1 MKKFIIA
8 MIGLALVVAL
18 MLTGVLVMFMTGNMP
33 AFGFNVNMELANRQ
47 VYKASDFDA
56 LSVAYSSE
64 RITLLAGN
72 DGEIVLEEYMSRWE
86 DDMLANV
93 GTGGRTLDI
102 RAGRR
107 QFISILSMWRCE
119 VKVYVPREYLAA
131 VSLDNSSGTI
141 HLEDD
146 FHFKSLAIE
155 NTSGSVRMQDV
166 AADGDIRVSASS
178 GSISA
183 DALAAGGDVV
193 LDNTSGSIKPGKVE
207 ARAITAENT
216 SGSIRFDSA
225 VADTIRARGS
235 SGSIAFDELE
245 GEFDLSNTSGSITV
259 ERGVGGG
266 RASTS
271 SGSIKVQ
278 LDEMTGDVSLSTTSA
293 SCKLTVPRDT
303 GFAFQAKTT
312 SGSIHVPDENGV
324 TFNEKGNQAGGNVGG
339 GGTLRVNM
347 ESSSGSV
354 RVEYN

>member
-47 VYKASDFDA
+47 VYRASDFDA

-93 GTGGRTLDI
+93 GTGGRALDI

-107 QFISILSMWRCE
+107 SIGFLMMWRCE

-131 VSLDNSSGTI
+131 VSLDNSSGSI

-146 FHFKSLAIE
+146 FHFKSLAID

-183 DALAAGGDVV
+183 EELVAGGDVV
-193 LDNTSGSIKPGKVE
+193 LDNTSGSIKPGKVR
-207 ARAITAENT
+207 ARGITAENT

-266 RASTS
+266 RATSS

-278 LDEMTGDVSLSTTSA
+278 LDEMTGDVALSTTSA

-354 RVEYN
+354 RVEYS

>member
-1 MKKFIIA
+1 MRKFVVA

-18 MLTGVLVMFMTGNMP
+18 ILTGVLVMFMTGNMP
-33 AFGFNVNMELANRQ
+33 SFNFYANLEMANRQ
-47 VYKASDFDA
+47 VFPAAGFDS
-56 LSVAYSSE
+56 LSVGYSSE

-93 GTGGRTLDI
+93 SLGANSLDI

-107 QFISILSMWRCE
+107 SIGFLTMWRCK
-119 VKVYVPREYLAA
+119 VKVYVPRQFLAD

-146 FHFKSLAIE
+146 FHFKSLAID

-166 AADGDIRVSASS
+166 VADGDIRVSASS

-183 DALAAGGDVV
+183 EELVAGGDVV
-193 LDNTSGSIKPGKVE
+193 LDNTSGSIKPGKVQG
-207 ARAITAENT
+207 RTITAENT

-225 VADTIRARGS
+225 VAGTVRARGS

-245 GEFDLSNTSGSITV
+245 GEFDLSNTSGSVTV

-266 RASTS
+266 KATSS
-271 SGSIKVQ
+271 SGSIKVT
-278 LDEMTGDVSLSTTSA
+278 LDEMTSDVSLSTTSA

-324 TFNEKGNQAGGNVGG
+324 TFNEKGNQASGNVGG